1 MTIVLTAVIG
11 ATRTSASRSNFEGSA
26 SSTTFDAASM
36 SACLTSASSN
46 AGIGEPGS
54 GGKAVDGKEDLIN
67 PQLAK
72 HGDGEPAGRPVCS

>member
-1 MTIVLTAVIG
+1 
-11 ATRTSASRSNFEGSA
+11 
-26 SSTTFDAASM
+26 M